1 MVVSHPRQ
9 GAVREPQRFEARGAV
24 RRTPLTTLRRP
35 DPKAFI
41 DWKRNLEAM
50 QKRRNQFVEILE
62 KISNELYIASEDIPS
77 SIVVDE
83 SDLSTSKLEE
93 LHSELRDLQQDQ
105 SDRLNHVLDLLKT
118 VNSLCKVLGND
129 FEKTVTKV
137 ILVWVDEMANKFDEC
152 TPPSA
157 KQVASKAHCMVQKAS
172 EVALTL
178 VQEAQ
183 IGGPCAAAHYA
194 GNLGLQVFWS
204 AMVRLWYVTNLFP
217 MLHILAQM
225 AIPTMAHWAEKYNK
239 TIVEFCAKG
248 YTSFRHCPE
257 IPIDEL
263 VKAYKQIEAEKGA
276 ACAPCA
282 ADKETKMN

>member
-1 MVVSHPRQ
+1 MDSNKIENKDQELKRLGFVRVISINALVCVSNLYENGKQYSGSLKSTVGTVESAVTTVVGP
-9 GAVREPQRFEARGAV
+9 VY
-24 RRTPLTTLRRP
+24 
-35 DPKAFI
+35 
-41 DWKRNLEAM
+41 
-50 QKRRNQFVEILE
+50 E
-62 KISNELYIASEDIPS
+62 KFKGVPGDLLVFLDEK
-77 SIVVDE
+77 VDE
-83 SDLSTSKLEE
+83 
-93 LHSELRDLQQDQ
+93 
-105 SDRLNHVLDLLKT
+105 V
-118 VNSLCKVLGND
+118 
-129 FEKTVTKV
+129 
-137 ILVWVDEMANKFDEC
+137 ANKFDEC

-194 GNLGLQVFWS
+194 GNLGVQVFWS

-225 AIPTMAHWAEKYNK
+225 AIPIMAHWAEKYNK
-239 TIVEFCAKG
+239 TIVELCAKG
-248 YTSFRHCPE
+248 YISFRHCPE